1 MSKDKDIEK
10 KRHQISALND
20 FKVVDVGDFIAED
33 KVLRIFSR
41 TEKHLI
47 YEKDSGVSYAAIDPT
62 IQQRTSIAH
71 LDQLLIQA
79 KRKFKGVHE
88 ESLRSYKSTVLT
100 AIFCADE
107 IATNKA
113 IANFEDFIRES
124 HSVKNVVERRDNY
137 IVWISEFGVEHWIK
151 KVSEVNVGVLSS
163 FYNIKSLGLVVVPKS
178 KLKKFYGKLASCLVV
193 GLSKGVDCDEDVFEP
208 VKKYIDK
215 CVVDAARFKLVV
227 VVFLISIC
235 VFLFAAGAWLYFFG
249 VAGINLKALLI
260 GIFGGALGA
269 MISVLQRAKS
279 LKVELYESIELILLQ
294 GGVRISIGCAFG
306 VIALVAS
313 KSGLLLELLSQSD
326 NKMFLLSVIAG
337 FSERLIPDFIG
348 KVAEDGIK

>member
-1 MSKDKDIEK
+1 MSEDKGGER
-10 KRHQISALND
+10 KRHQISTLRD
-20 FKVVDVGDFIAED
+20 FGVVDVGDFIADE
-33 KVLRIFSR
+33 KILRIFSR
-41 TEKHLI
+41 SAKHLI
-47 YEKDSGVSYAAIDPT
+47 YEKHSGVSYSAIDVT
-62 IQQRTSIAH
+62 LQQSANVAH

-79 KRKFKGVHE
+79 KRKFKGVHR
-88 ESLRSYKSTVLT
+88 ESLQSYKGTILT

-107 IATNKA
+107 IVIKKA
-113 IANFEDFIRES
+113 IENFEGFIRETP
-124 HSVKNVVERRDNY
+124 SVKNIVERRDNY
-137 IVWISEFGVEHWIK
+137 VVWISEFGVEHWIK
-151 KVSEVNVGVLSS
+151 KISEVNSGVLSN

-193 GLSKGVDCDEDVFEP
+193 GLSKGVDCEEDVFEP
-208 VKKYIDK
+208 AKKYIDK
-215 CVVDAARFKLVV
+215 CVIDAARFKLVV
-227 VVFLISIC
+227 VVFLIGIC
-235 VFLFAAGAWLYFFG
+235 VLLFAAGARLYFFG
-249 VAGINLKALLI
+249 VAGINFQALFI
-260 GIFGGALGA
+260 GVFGGALGA

-294 GGVRISIGCAFG
+294 GGVRISLGCAFG

-348 KVAEDGIK
+348 KIAEDGVK

>member
-1 MSKDKDIEK
+1 VSGDKCIEG
-10 KRHQISALND
+10 KRHQISTLKD
-20 FKVVDVGDFIAED
+20 FGVVDVGDYIADD
-33 KVLRIFSR
+33 KILRIFSR
-41 TEKHLI
+41 TAKHLI
-47 YEKDSGVSYAAIDPT
+47 YEKHSGVSYGAIDIT
-62 IQQRTSIAH
+62 TQQSVYIAE
-71 LDQLLIQA
+71 LEQLMIQA
-79 KRKFKGVHE
+79 RRKFKGVHE
-88 ESLRSYKSTVLT
+88 DALQSYKCSIIS

-107 IATNKA
+107 VATNKA
-113 IANFEDFIRES
+113 IENFEDFIRES
-124 HSVKNVVERRDNY
+124 SSVKNVVERRDNY
-137 IVWISEFGVEHWIK
+137 VVWISESGIEHWIK
-151 KVSEVNVGVLSS
+151 KTSEVSANVLSQ

-193 GLSKGVDCDEDVFEP
+193 GLSKGVNCEEDVFEP
-208 VKKYIDK
+208 AKRYIDK

-235 VFLFAAGAWLYFFG
+235 VLFLTAGIRLYFFG
-249 VAGINLKALLI
+249 VAGINFQALLI
-260 GIFGGALGA
+260 GLFGGALGA
-269 MISVLQRAKS
+269 MISVLQRAKG

-294 GGVRISIGCAFG
+294 GGVRISLGCAFG

-348 KVAEDGIK
+348 KIAEDGVK

>member
-1 MSKDKDIEK
+1 MSEDKGVEG
-10 KRHQISALND
+10 KRHQISTLTD
-20 FKVVDVGDFIAED
+20 FRVVDVGDFIADD

-41 TEKHLI
+41 TSKHLI
-47 YEKDSGVSYAAIDPT
+47 YEKHSGVSYGAIDT
-62 IQQRTSIAH
+62 TTQQSADIGH

-79 KRKFKGVHE
+79 KRKLKGVHHE
-88 ESLRSYKSTVLT
+88 ALQSYKSSILT

-107 IATNKA
+107 GVTKKA
-113 IANFEDFIRES
+113 IENLENFIRES
-124 HSVKNVVERRDNY
+124 PSVKNVVECRDNY
-137 IVWISEFGVEHWIK
+137 IVWISELGIEHWIK
-151 KVSEVNVGVLSS
+151 RTSEVNAGVLSQ

-193 GLSKGVDCDEDVFEP
+193 GLSKGIDCEEDVFEP

-235 VFLFAAGAWLYFFG
+235 VLFLAAGARLYFFG
-249 VAGINLKALLI
+249 VSGINFQALLI

-269 MISVLQRAKS
+269 MISVLQRAKG

-294 GGVRISIGCAFG
+294 GGVRISLGCAFG

-313 KSGLLLELLSQSD
+313 KSGLLLELLSQSA
-326 NKMFLLSVIAG
+326 NKMFLLSVVAG

-348 KVAEDGIK
+348 KIADDGVK

>member
-1 MSKDKDIEK
+1 MSEEKVIEL
-10 KRHQISALND
+10 KRHQISTLKD
-20 FKVVDVGDFIAED
+20 FTLVDVGDLIADD
-33 KVLRIFSR
+33 KILRIFSR
-41 TEKHLI
+41 AKNYII
-47 YEKDSGVSYAAIDPT
+47 YEKDSGVSYAAIDAT
-62 IQQRTSIAH
+62 VQQRSNIAH

-88 ESLRSYKSTVLT
+88 GSLQSYKSTILT

-107 IATNKA
+107 TVTKKA
-113 IANFEDFIRES
+113 IENFEGFIRETP
-124 HSVKNVVERRDNY
+124 SVKNVVERRDNY

-151 KVSEVNVGVLSS
+151 KVSEFDVGVLSD
-163 FYNIKSLGLVVVPKS
+163 FYNVKSLGLVVIPKS

-193 GLSKGVDCDEDVFEP
+193 GLSKGVNCEEDVFEP
-208 VKKYIDK
+208 AKKYIDK

-227 VVFLISIC
+227 VVFLIGIC
-235 VFLFAAGAWLYFFG
+235 FILFAAGARLYFFG
-249 VAGINLKALLI
+249 IVGINLKALLI

-294 GGVRISIGCAFG
+294 GGVRISLGCAFG

-348 KVAEDGIK
+348 RIAEGDVK